1 MEAPQTGVIN
11 KQDVKIAAT
20 ISRERAIEASKRAT
34 GRILTRFHAVN
45 KESSLCAKNFFVLNI
60 PPALAVARF
69 RCYNACQHMA
79 DWKQITARIR
89 RARTGKDP
97 VGQLSNLYE
106 KTRDAMVAFEL
117 ARYFETAGQNPEA
130 AKWYLAA
137 AERFRRADW
146 KTKAQEAAV
155 RLGAEVSVVDPAHA
169 TGDFM
174 LTPPAV
180 ADSAPASPPEE
191 ISAAAESSGT
201 AAESEAADESATPVG
216 ESAES
221 PDKKRR
227 RRGRRGGRNRRK
239 GEAAKTPT
247 AVHASRAS
255 EPATPAKGL
264 PSRVFDEPVEPK
276 PSRAGESRAIPS
288 LPVEPIGDPGGPSVR
303 GRSGDP
309 GLSSRLSLLEM
320 QLRRLLT
327 CPPVK
332 LSEADHAPVGPGVFV
347 LTDSDLTSYYY
358 VEACQTLRIAVGNL
372 LRGGASRRGADSLKP
387 QLAEHLGIPES
398 RVTKYLADHC
408 VVRWLQLDEGAS
420 HFAHFVTAVIRPTL
434 NE

>member
-1 MEAPQTGVIN
+1 
-11 KQDVKIAAT
+11 
-20 ISRERAIEASKRAT
+20 
-34 GRILTRFHAVN
+34 
-45 KESSLCAKNFFVLNI
+45 
-60 PPALAVARF
+60 
-69 RCYNACQHMA
+69 MA

-155 RLGAEVSVVDPAHA
+155 RLGAEVSAVDPAHSS
-169 TGDFM
+169 GGLM
-174 LTPPAV
+174 VTPSSVPEAEPA
-180 ADSAPASPPEE
+180 SAPEENSAVSESSIASSESE
-191 ISAAAESSGT
+191 IMTEDASAKSVAESV
-201 AAESEAADESATPVG
+201 D
-216 ESAES
+216 S

-239 GEAAKTPT
+239 GEAPKGSA
-247 AVHASRAS
+247 AGSASRTAESAS
-255 EPATPAKGL
+255 PTPQKGL
-264 PSRVFDEPVEPK
+264 PRRVFDEPSEPRHPK
-276 PSRAGESRAIPS
+276 SADSRLIPS

>member
-1 MEAPQTGVIN
+1 
-11 KQDVKIAAT
+11 
-20 ISRERAIEASKRAT
+20 
-34 GRILTRFHAVN
+34 
-45 KESSLCAKNFFVLNI
+45 
-60 PPALAVARF
+60 
-69 RCYNACQHMA
+69 MA

-97 VGQLSNLYE
+97 VGQLSNLFE
-106 KTRDAMVAFEL
+106 KTHDAMVAFEL
-117 ARYFETAGQNPEA
+117 ARYFETSGQSPEA

-146 KTKAQEAAV
+146 KIKAQEAAV
-155 RLGAEVSVVDPAHA
+155 RLGAEVAVADPSQTSSSVE
-169 TGDFM
+169 
-174 LTPPAV
+174 LTPPSV
-180 ADSAPASPPEE
+180 ASPEPSPSLADNAGAFAASTASAVPEPE
-191 ISAAAESSGT
+191 NASPKTG
-201 AAESEAADESATPVG
+201 V
-216 ESAES
+216 ESAETL
-221 PDKKRR
+221 DKKRR

-239 GEAAKTPT
+239 SEVPKGAASISS
-247 AVHASRAS
+247 ARAS
-255 EPATPAKGL
+255 EAAAPVKSL
-264 PSRVFDEPVEPK
+264 PTTELDEPAEPR
-276 PSRAGESRAIPS
+276 PRRSVDSRAIPS
-288 LPVEPIGDPGGPSVR
+288 LPMEQVGEPGGPSVR

-327 CPPVK
+327 CPAVK

-358 VEACQTLRIAVGNL
+358 VEACQTLRIAIGNL
-372 LRGGASRRGADSLKP
+372 LRGGSSRRGADSLKP
-387 QLAEHLGIPES
+387 QLAEHLGIPET

-420 HFAHFVTAVIRPTL
+420 QFAHFAVAVIRPTL